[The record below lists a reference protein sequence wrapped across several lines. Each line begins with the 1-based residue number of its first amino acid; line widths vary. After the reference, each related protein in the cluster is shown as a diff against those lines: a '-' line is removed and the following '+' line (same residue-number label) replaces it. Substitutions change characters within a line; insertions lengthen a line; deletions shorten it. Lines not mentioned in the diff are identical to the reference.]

1 MKHCHKLM
9 VSEHLFH
16 INANKTDNGHC
27 CAIKTNTFQKIN
39 DFILFCSHFAVS
51 LQKICCIREIKSK
64 LSFLSFA
71 ISLQKISCI
80 REIKNKFSFRSFAIS
95 LQKICCIREIK
106 SKFSFRSFA
115 VSLQKTRCVLA
126 VSDTVNIRSYV
137 LSVHTSYIGYA
148 EDNIL
153 SGI

>member
-1 MKHCHKLM
+1 MQTRRITDIAAQSKRI
-9 VSEHLFH
+9 LF
-16 INANKTDNGHC
+16 K
-27 CAIKTNTFQKIN
+27 KIN

-51 LQKICCIREIKSK
+51 LQKISCIREIKSK
-64 LSFLSFA
+64 L
-71 ISLQKISCI
+71 
-80 REIKNKFSFRSFAIS
+80 
-95 LQKICCIREIK
+95 
-106 SKFSFRSFA
+106 SFRSFA

-137 LSVHTSYIGYA
+137 LSVPTSHIGYA

>member
-1 MKHCHKLM
+1 MQTRRITDIAAQSKRI
-9 VSEHLFH
+9 LF
-16 INANKTDNGHC
+16 K
-27 CAIKTNTFQKIN
+27 KIN

-51 LQKICCIREIKSK
+51 LQKISCIREIKSK
-64 LSFLSFA
+64 L
-71 ISLQKISCI
+71 
-80 REIKNKFSFRSFAIS
+80 
-95 LQKICCIREIK
+95 
-106 SKFSFRSFA
+106 SFRSFA

>member
-1 MKHCHKLM
+1 MQTRRITDIAAQSKRI
-9 VSEHLFH
+9 LF
-16 INANKTDNGHC
+16 K
-27 CAIKTNTFQKIN
+27 KIN

-51 LQKICCIREIKSK
+51 LQKISCTREIKSK
-64 LSFLSFA
+64 L
-71 ISLQKISCI
+71 
-80 REIKNKFSFRSFAIS
+80 
-95 LQKICCIREIK
+95 
-106 SKFSFRSFA
+106 SFRSFA

-137 LSVHTSYIGYA
+137 LSVPTSHIGYA

>member
-1 MKHCHKLM
+1 MQTRRITDIAAQSKRI
-9 VSEHLFH
+9 LF
-16 INANKTDNGHC
+16 K
-27 CAIKTNTFQKIN
+27 KIN
-39 DFILFCSHFAVS
+39 DFILFCSHFAV
-51 LQKICCIREIKSK
+51 
-64 LSFLSFA
+64 
-71 ISLQKISCI
+71 
-80 REIKNKFSFRSFAIS
+80 S

-115 VSLQKTRCVLA
+115 VSLQKTRCVSA
-126 VSDTVNIRSYV
+126 ASDTVNIRSYV

>member
-1 MKHCHKLM
+1 MQTRRITDIAAQSKRI
-9 VSEHLFH
+9 LF
-16 INANKTDNGHC
+16 K
-27 CAIKTNTFQKIN
+27 KIN
-39 DFILFCSHFAVS
+39 DFILFCSHFAV
-51 LQKICCIREIKSK
+51 
-64 LSFLSFA
+64 
-71 ISLQKISCI
+71 
-80 REIKNKFSFRSFAIS
+80 S

-137 LSVHTSYIGYA
+137 LPVHTSYIGYA

>member
-1 MKHCHKLM
+1 MQTRRITDIAAQSKR
-9 VSEHLFH
+9 VLF
-16 INANKTDNGHC
+16 K
-27 CAIKTNTFQKIN
+27 KIN
-39 DFILFCSHFAVS
+39 DFILFCSHFAV
-51 LQKICCIREIKSK
+51 
-64 LSFLSFA
+64 
-71 ISLQKISCI
+71 
-80 REIKNKFSFRSFAIS
+80 S

-137 LSVHTSYIGYA
+137 LPMHTSYIGYA

-153 SGI
+153 SGN

>member
-1 MKHCHKLM
+1 MQTRRITDIAAQSKRI
-9 VSEHLFH
+9 LF
-16 INANKTDNGHC
+16 K
-27 CAIKTNTFQKIN
+27 KIN

-51 LQKICCIREIKSK
+51 LQKIS
-64 LSFLSFA
+64 
-71 ISLQKISCI
+71 
-80 REIKNKFSFRSFAIS
+80 
-95 LQKICCIREIK
+95 CIREIK

-153 SGI
+153 SGN

>member
-1 MKHCHKLM
+1 MQTRRITDIAAQSKRI
-9 VSEHLFH
+9 LF
-16 INANKTDNGHC
+16 K
-27 CAIKTNTFQKIN
+27 KIN

-51 LQKICCIREIKSK
+51 LQKIS
-64 LSFLSFA
+64 
-71 ISLQKISCI
+71 
-80 REIKNKFSFRSFAIS
+80 
-95 LQKICCIREIK
+95 CIREIK

-137 LSVHTSYIGYA
+137 LPVHTSYIGYA

-153 SGI
+153 SGN

>member
-1 MKHCHKLM
+1 MQTRRITDIAAQSKRI
-9 VSEHLFH
+9 LF
-16 INANKTDNGHC
+16 K
-27 CAIKTNTFQKIN
+27 KIN
-39 DFILFCSHFAVS
+39 DFILFCSHFAV
-51 LQKICCIREIKSK
+51 
-64 LSFLSFA
+64 
-71 ISLQKISCI
+71 
-80 REIKNKFSFRSFAIS
+80 S

>member
-1 MKHCHKLM
+1 MQTRRITDIAAQSKRI
-9 VSEHLFH
+9 LF
-16 INANKTDNGHC
+16 K
-27 CAIKTNTFQKIN
+27 KIN
-39 DFILFCSHFAVS
+39 DFILFCSHFAV
-51 LQKICCIREIKSK
+51 
-64 LSFLSFA
+64 
-71 ISLQKISCI
+71 
-80 REIKNKFSFRSFAIS
+80 S

-153 SGI
+153 SGN

>member
-1 MKHCHKLM
+1 MQTRRITDIAAQSKRI
-9 VSEHLFH
+9 LF
-16 INANKTDNGHC
+16 K
-27 CAIKTNTFQKIN
+27 KIN

-51 LQKICCIREIKSK
+51 LQKICCILEIKSK
-64 LSFLSFA
+64 L
-71 ISLQKISCI
+71 
-80 REIKNKFSFRSFAIS
+80 
-95 LQKICCIREIK
+95 
-106 SKFSFRSFA
+106 SFRSFA

-137 LSVHTSYIGYA
+137 LPVHTSYIGYA

>member
-1 MKHCHKLM
+1 MQTRR
-9 VSEHLFH
+9 
-16 INANKTDNGHC
+16 ITDI
-27 CAIKTNTFQKIN
+27 AAQSKTNTFQKIN
-39 DFILFCSHFAVS
+39 DFILFCSHFAV
-51 LQKICCIREIKSK
+51 
-64 LSFLSFA
+64 
-71 ISLQKISCI
+71 
-80 REIKNKFSFRSFAIS
+80 S

-126 VSDTVNIRSYV
+126 VSDTVNIRSYL

-153 SGI
+153 SGN